1 MEAVSDIRNRYGSAA
16 LTAAVVVGIVLVL
29 LGYKSVAKGF
39 VLGTLFSIL
48 NFVLIAAFLPR
59 TLGRTRRQTFLFSL
73 FSIGFR
79 FSLLAVPLI
88 LSLRSEALSVM
99 GVVPGLLMVQGAIV
113 ADHLYRLVADR
124 RKPPA

>member
-16 LTAAVVVGIVLVL
+16 LAVAVVVGILLVL
-29 LGYKSVAKGF
+29 LGYKPVAKGF

-48 NFVLIAAFLPR
+48 NFVLIAEFLPR
-59 TLGRTRRQTFLFSL
+59 TLGRTQRQTFLFSL
-73 FSIGFR
+73 LSIAFR

-88 LSLRSEALSVM
+88 LSLRSEAFSVT
-99 GVVPGLLMVQGAIV
+99 GVVPGLLMVQGTIF
-113 ADHLYRLVADR
+113 ADHLYRLAADR